1 MSIAIFSSL
10 LCLPPTFFVF
20 LSNQCQKLNSVLDDK
35 TRASIP
41 CINTMHPNQIQLY
54 RNNMKTYECLLKAT
68 LINIVQSLEK
78 VQEVVKKLESWKVQ
92 KKWLKNALR
101 LHVAGASVCL
111 SCLPAYYL
119 TKKDKTNPDLF
130 LNKNVFKKSFIF
142 HGRKL
147 LIHEV
152 CV

>member
-10 LCLPPTFFVF
+10 LCLLPTFFVF
-20 LSNQCQKLNSVLDDK
+20 LSNQCQKLNSILDDK

-41 CINTMHPNQIQLY
+41 CINTMRPNQIQLY
-54 RNNMKTYECLLKAT
+54 RNNMKTYERLLKAT

-92 KKWLKNALR
+92 KIWLKNALR

-111 SCLPAYYL
+111 SCLPAYYQ

-130 LNKNVFKKSFIF
+130 LNRNVFKKSFIF